1 MMVSDVPQIIESCG
15 FCRAEK
21 VKSLRAMK
29 SGMTNRSYS
38 FCMDDKRYIIR
49 IPGEGTDR
57 LINRK
62 QEHAVYNAIS
72 SLGISEDVYYFDPK
86 TGIKIAAYLTD
97 AHVCDSSNWEE
108 VERCLSALKR
118 FHAQK
123 LHVSHSFDLWER
135 LAFYESLWNG
145 APSVYADY
153 DKTKQ
158 TVLSLKGYIDAQ
170 PKSIQLCHIDAVPDN
185 FLFVT
190 GKDGSE
196 KIKLTDWEYAGMQ
209 DPHLDVA
216 MFIIYAMYDRDS
228 AEKLIDLYFSDGC
241 DKATR
246 LKIYCY
252 IAILLSVALCG
263 ATGASSSVI
272 AVWSSALMHSDSMI
286 TRESIPKS
294 FSRNTGRHLAE
305 IMFEH
310 TIERAI
316 IMAAGIGQ
324 RLRPVTLTTPKP
336 LVTVNGVCMIDTIIA
351 ALHENEIHEIYV
363 VVGYLKEQF
372 YEWAKKYNGITL
384 IENPWYAECN
394 NIASLYVAREY
405 LNNAIILDG
414 DQIIRN
420 PAILH
425 REFTRS
431 GYSCAWTDRA
441 TNEWLLTVKNGIV
454 TKCSHTGGDHGWQL
468 FSVSRWTAEDGQRLR
483 KHLELEFVQNENR
496 SIYWDDVAMFCHPD
510 EYQFGVYP
518 ISAEDLREIDSF
530 TELCEADSSYRGRVN

>member
-196 KIKLTDWEYAGMQ
+196 EIKLTDWEYAGMQ

-252 IAILLSVALCG
+252 IAVSGLV
-263 ATGASSSVI
+263 
-272 AVWSSALMHSDSMI
+272 
-286 TRESIPKS
+286 
-294 FSRNTGRHLAE
+294 RNTGRHLAE
-305 IMFEH
+305 IMSEH
-310 TIERAI
+310 IVERAI

-425 REFTRS
+425 REFARS

>member
-158 TVLSLKGYIDAQ
+158 TVLSLKSYIDAQ

-196 KIKLTDWEYAGMQ
+196 EIKLTDWEYAGMQ
-209 DPHLDVA
+209 GP
-216 MFIIYAMYDRDS
+216 
-228 AEKLIDLYFSDGC
+228 
-241 DKATR
+241 
-246 LKIYCY
+246 
-252 IAILLSVALCG
+252 ALG
-263 ATGASSSVI
+263 
-272 AVWSSALMHSDSMI
+272 
-286 TRESIPKS
+286 R
-294 FSRNTGRHLAE
+294 RN
-305 IMFEH
+305 
-310 TIERAI
+310 
-316 IMAAGIGQ
+316 
-324 RLRPVTLTTPKP
+324 V
-336 LVTVNGVCMIDTIIA
+336 
-351 ALHENEIHEIYV
+351 Y
-363 VVGYLKEQF
+363 YL
-372 YEWAKKYNGITL
+372 
-384 IENPWYAECN
+384 CN
-394 NIASLYVAREY
+394 VR
-405 LNNAIILDG
+405 
-414 DQIIRN
+414 
-420 PAILH
+420 
-425 REFTRS
+425 
-431 GYSCAWTDRA
+431 
-441 TNEWLLTVKNGIV
+441 
-454 TKCSHTGGDHGWQL
+454 
-468 FSVSRWTAEDGQRLR
+468 
-483 KHLELEFVQNENR
+483 
-496 SIYWDDVAMFCHPD
+496 
-510 EYQFGVYP
+510 
-518 ISAEDLREIDSF
+518 
-530 TELCEADSSYRGRVN
+530 

>member
-1 MMVSDVPQIIESCG
+1 MLASSISQLIESCG
-15 FCRAEK
+15 LCQAGE
-21 VKSLRAMK
+21 VKAIQTMK
-29 SGMTNRSYS
+29 AGMTNRSYT
-38 FCMDDKRYIIR
+38 FFVKEKQYIIR
-49 IPGEGTDR
+49 IPGEGTEH
-57 LINRK
+57 LINRT
-62 QEHAVYNAIS
+62 QEYAVYSAIAP
-72 SLGISEDVYYFDPK
+72 LRISEDVYYFDPK

-108 VERCLSALKR
+108 VERCLSALKK

-158 TVLSLKGYIDAQ
+158 AVLSLKSYIDAQ

-196 KIKLTDWEYAGMQ
+196 EIKLIDWEYAGMQ

-216 MFIIYAMYDRDS
+216 MFIVYAMYDRNS

-241 DKATR
+241 DQATR
-246 LKIYCY
+246 LKVYCY

-263 ATGASSSVI
+263 AIGANLNTI
-272 AVWSSALMHSDSMI
+272 AVWSSALIHSDSMI

-294 FSRNTGRHLAE
+294 FSRNTERHLAE
-305 IMFEH
+305 IMSEH
-310 TIERAI
+310 IVERAI

>member
-1 MMVSDVPQIIESCG
+1 MMVSDVSQIIESCG

-158 TVLSLKGYIDAQ
+158 TVLSLKSYIDAQ

-196 KIKLTDWEYAGMQ
+196 EIKLTDWEYAGMQ

-305 IMFEH
+305 IMSEH
-310 TIERAI
+310 IVERAI